1 MQILDGAPEGWR
13 VLHFP
18 GREQSY
24 TIQEY
29 RGYAN
34 DRHESRNWRTRGFC
48 KTEREAWRWL
58 KVMAG

>member
-1 MQILDGAPEGWR
+1 MQTVEGAPEGWR
-13 VLHFP
+13 ILHFP
-18 GREQSY
+18 EREQAY

-29 RGYAN
+29 EGIKN

-48 KTEREAWRWL
+48 KTEQEAWASL